1 VAKYPASVGNLNA
14 WQVRRELQHSGGSPI
29 GVQTLGRFA
38 RVSETT
44 GSDGMPSGLHERNA
58 GRARL
63 RSLVVPIYG
72 PTILVA
78 IGQGAILPLVALS
91 ARALGA
97 SVGTAALIVALI
109 GLGQLI
115 GDLPAGAL
123 AARIGEQRALVAAC
137 LLDAVALLGAFLAQS
152 VIVLAVAI
160 TVTGLANAVFG
171 LARHAYLTEAI
182 PVPFRARALSTLG
195 GTFRIGLF
203 IGPFIAAVIVSR
215 WNIGAAYAF
224 AAIMS
229 IAAAILT
236 AFLPDVTRNPHTTA
250 ARESRRHRSVISVL
264 AEHRHILLT
273 LGIGILVIS
282 AARAT
287 RQSIVPLWAES
298 IGVDAATTAVIF
310 GIAAGV
316 DMLLFYP
323 GGAIM
328 DRFGRVYVAVP
339 TMIVLGL
346 GFMLLPLTSG
356 PTSVGLVAALMGL
369 GNGISAGIVLTL
381 GADASPPQ
389 DRAQFLGGWRVC
401 SDLGNAAGPLV
412 ISVVSAFA
420 SLAVAA
426 VTMGLITWA
435 GSGWLIKWVPK
446 YAPTRRHHREGR
458 EA

>member
-1 VAKYPASVGNLNA
+1 MAD
-14 WQVRRELQHSGGSPI
+14 VRSGDTS
-29 GVQTLGRFA
+29 A
-38 RVSETT
+38 
-44 GSDGMPSGLHERNA
+44 SGLQEPSPEVV
-58 GRARL
+58 GL
-63 RSLVVPIYG
+63 RGIAVSVYG
-72 PTILVA
+72 PTMLVA
-78 IGQGAILPLVALS
+78 VGQGAILPLVALS
-91 ARALGA
+91 ARELGA
-97 SVGTAALIVALI
+97 SVGMAALIVALI

-123 AARIGEQRALVAAC
+123 AARIGERRALIAAC
-137 LLDAVALLGAFLAQS
+137 VLDALALLGAFLAQS
-152 VIVLAVAI
+152 LILLAVAI
-160 TVTGLANAVFG
+160 TISGLAHAVFG

-203 IGPFIAAVIVSR
+203 IGPFIAAGLVTR
-215 WNIGAAYAF
+215 WSIGAAYAF

-236 AFLPDVTRNPHTTA
+236 AFLPDITRTRPA
-250 ARESRRHRSVISVL
+250 AATDDRRRHRSVVSVL

-273 LGIGILVIS
+273 LGVGVLVIS

-310 GIAAGV
+310 GISAGV
-316 DMLLFYP
+316 DILLFYP

-346 GFMLLPLTSG
+346 GFVLLPLTTG
-356 PTSVGLVAALMGL
+356 ATSVCLVAALMGL
-369 GNGISAGIVLTL
+369 GNGISSGIVLTL
-381 GADASPPQ
+381 GADASPQQ

-412 ISVVSAFA
+412 ISAVSAFA
-420 SLAVAA
+420 PLAVAA
-426 VTMGLITWA
+426 VTMGLLTWA
-435 GSGWLIKWVPK
+435 GAGWLVKWVPA
-446 YAPTRRHHREGR
+446 YAPRRPRTSDGR
-458 EA
+458 EVQEA

>member
-1 VAKYPASVGNLNA
+1 MADV
-14 WQVRRELQHSGGSPI
+14 SGGEKSP
-29 GVQTLGRFA
+29 
-38 RVSETT
+38 SE
-44 GSDGMPSGLHERNA
+44 LHEHSPEPV
-58 GRARL
+58 RL
-63 RSLVVPIYG
+63 RSIAVSVYG

-78 IGQGAILPLVALS
+78 VGQGAILPMVALS

-123 AARIGEQRALVAAC
+123 AARIGERRALIAAC
-137 LLDAVALLGAFLAQS
+137 VVDAMALLGAFLAQS
-152 VIVLAVAI
+152 LILLAVAI
-160 TVTGLANAVFG
+160 TVTGLAHAVFG

-195 GTFRIGLF
+195 GSFRIGLF
-203 IGPFIAAVIVSR
+203 IGPFIAAVIVTR
-215 WNIGAAYAF
+215 WSIGTAYAF

-236 AFLPDVTRNPHTTA
+236 AFLPDVTRSYPATSIGN
-250 ARESRRHRSVISVL
+250 SLRHRSVISVL
-264 AEHRHILLT
+264 AEHRRILLT

-298 IGVDAATTAVIF
+298 IGIDAATTAVIF
-310 GIAAGV
+310 GISAGL
-316 DMLLFYP
+316 DILLFYP

-339 TMIVLGL
+339 TTIVLGL
-346 GFMLLPLTSG
+346 GFILLPLTTG
-356 PTSVGLVAALMGL
+356 ATSVGLVAALMGL
-369 GNGISAGIVLTL
+369 GNGISSGIVLTL

-389 DRAQFLGGWRVC
+389 NRAQFLGGWRVC
-401 SDLGNAAGPLV
+401 SDLGNLAGPLV
-412 ISVVSAFA
+412 ISVVSVFA

-426 VTMGLITWA
+426 VTMGLLTWA
-435 GSGWLIKWVPK
+435 GSGWLIKWVPV
-446 YAPTRRHHREGR
+446 YAPRPRRRSDGR
-458 EA
+458 ETQET

>member
-1 VAKYPASVGNLNA
+1 VAD
-14 WQVRRELQHSGGSPI
+14 VRSGDTS
-29 GVQTLGRFA
+29 
-38 RVSETT
+38 S
-44 GSDGMPSGLHERNA
+44 SGLHEPSPELV
-58 GRARL
+58 RL
-63 RSLVVPIYG
+63 RSIAVSVYG
-72 PTILVA
+72 PTLLVA
-78 IGQGAILPLVALS
+78 VGQGAILPLVALS

-123 AARIGEQRALVAAC
+123 AARIGERRALIGAC
-137 LLDAVALLGAFLAQS
+137 AVDALALLGAFLAQS
-152 VIVLAVAI
+152 LILLAVAI
-160 TVTGLANAVFG
+160 TITGLAHAVFG

-195 GTFRIGLF
+195 GAFRIGLF
-203 IGPFIAAVIVSR
+203 IGPFIAAALVTR
-215 WNIGAAYAF
+215 WSIGAAYAF

-236 AFLPDVTRNPHTTA
+236 AFLPDLTRARPA
-250 ARESRRHRSVISVL
+250 AAADDRRRHRSVVSVL
-264 AEHRHILLT
+264 AEHRRILLT
-273 LGIGILVIS
+273 LGVGVLVIS

-310 GIAAGV
+310 GISAGV

-346 GFMLLPLTSG
+346 GFVLLPLTTG
-356 PTSVGLVAALMGL
+356 ATSVGLVAALMGL
-369 GNGISAGIVLTL
+369 GNGISSGIVLTL

-412 ISVVSAFA
+412 ISAVSAFA
-420 SLAVAA
+420 PLAVAA
-426 VTMGLITWA
+426 VTMGLLTWA
-435 GSGWLIKWVPK
+435 GAGWLVKWVPA
-446 YAPTRRHHREGR
+446 YAPRPRRGSDGR
-458 EA
+458 EVQEA